1 MTLPLRLAVLAASLC
16 FVSAAATAMPPE
28 DAVASAVD
36 RALADAYSRDPAAQ
50 AGALRIERPEQQR
63 FELGAV
69 LDVRAASADGV
80 AVLAITPGG
89 AAERIG
95 LKPGDRVL
103 AINGTTVAGSDID
116 PASALLDALAGSD
129 GSLAIDLRRGQDA
142 LALNGAADLVRIPA
156 YVLEVQPPVAQ
167 RPEGCGYVSGGAKA
181 YGQVRKVRII
191 AIDGQLAP
199 GNLVGRLRLP
209 AGRHTLTL
217 QMLPRLGFLEPRGQ
231 LPANPMMP
239 RPTPDMRVRQPER
252 GMPPDGSGAR
262 QTGMG
267 PALILQLDVAA
278 DQSYQLGARPDGQGG
293 VEAFVAAQ
301 TPRRCR
307 E

>member
-1 MTLPLRLAVLAASLC
+1 MSLPLRLAVLAASLN
-16 FVSAAATAMPPE
+16 FAVGAAAAMPTE
-28 DAVASAVD
+28 DVVANAVD
-36 RALADAYSRDPAAQ
+36 RALADAYSRDPAPE

-69 LDVRAASADGV
+69 LDVRAASPEGV

-95 LKPGDRVL
+95 LKAGDRVL
-103 AINGTTVAGSDID
+103 AINGTAVAGSDVD
-116 PASALLDALAGSD
+116 PASALLEALAGSD
-129 GSLAIDLRRGQDA
+129 GALAIDLRRGQDA
-142 LALNGAADLVRIPA
+142 LSLKGAADLVRIPA

-167 RPEGCGYVSGGAKA
+167 RAEGCGYVSGGAKA
-181 YGQVRKVRII
+181 YGQVRKVRIL
-191 AIDGQLAP
+191 AVDGQSAP
-199 GNLVGRLRLP
+199 ASLVGRLRLP
-209 AGRHTLTL
+209 AGKHTLTL
-217 QMLPRLGFLEPRGQ
+217 QMLPKLGFLEARGQ
-231 LPANPMMP
+231 LPASPMLP

-262 QTGMG
+262 QSGIG
-267 PALILQLDVAA
+267 PALTLQLEVAA

-293 VEAFVAAQ
+293 VEAFIAAQ
-301 TPRRCR
+301 SPRSCR